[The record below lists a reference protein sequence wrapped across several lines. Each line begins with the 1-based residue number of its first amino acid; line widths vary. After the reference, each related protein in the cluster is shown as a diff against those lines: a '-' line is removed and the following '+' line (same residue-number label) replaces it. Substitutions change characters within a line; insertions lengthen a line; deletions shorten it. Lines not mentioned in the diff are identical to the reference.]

1 MFNVLVIDDSFLKI
15 EDYEEAFKNY
25 RDVKIIDKLNGLKII
40 DDVLKQ
46 NKIDLISFNIQF
58 PVKKDVKKIKLI
70 SEKNKIPLIFSGKID
85 KDSRKFSFVEKKST
99 MVKSYIYKKRESKRT
114 EKSSLVIIGSS
125 TGGPRALQE
134 IIPKLPNDLNAIVLI
149 VQHMPA
155 VFTASL
161 ADRLNMTSA
170 INVKEAE
177 DNEKLLSSHAYIA
190 PGDFHMEIK
199 RNRNGYIVD
208 LNQKDK
214 IKGLRPA
221 VDVLMKSAAKDN
233 NYDKMGIILT
243 GMGTDGAEGVIDM
256 KKAGSYNIIQDEDS
270 CVIYG
275 MPRAAYDTKCIDEIV
290 KLDEIAEK
298 ILLRVGCKNGFR
310 Y

>member
-1 MFNVLVIDDSFLKI
+1 MFNVLIIDDSFLTI
-15 EDYEEAFKNY
+15 EDYEETLKKY
-25 RDVKIIDKLNGLKII
+25 REVKIIEKINGLKRVEDI
-40 DDVLKQ
+40 LKQ
-46 NKIDLISFNIQF
+46 NKINLISFNIQS
-58 PVKKDVKKIKLI
+58 PVKKDVKKIKFI
-70 SEKNKIPLIFSGKID
+70 SERDKIPLIFSGKID
-85 KDSRKFSFVEKKST
+85 KDSRKLSLVEKKST
-99 MVKSYIYKKRESKRT
+99 MIKSYIYRQKETRRN
-114 EKSSLVIIGSS
+114 EKPSLVIIGSS

-134 IIPKLPNDLNAIVLI
+134 IIPKLPNNLNAIILI

-170 INVKEAE
+170 INVKEAK
-177 DNEKLLSSHAYIA
+177 DNERLLFGHAYIA

-221 VDVLMKSAAKDN
+221 VDVLMKSVAKDN
-233 NYDKMGIILT
+233 DYDKMGIILT

-275 MPRAAYDTKCIDEIV
+275 MPRAAYETECIDEIV